1 MEACAEGWEANGDHC
16 YFFGDEKKNW
26 TAAEDFC
33 REEGGHL
40 ATVNTNA
47 TRAFVLGGMIKRN
60 IDRAWIGGSDIE
72 EEDVWKWTDCT
83 KWEDEFW
90 SPGMPDNNVVK
101 TSQDCLTQVL
111 RSSWNNG
118 VLNRM
123 WDDFDCSEE
132 IEFLC
137 SKKICSSNN
146 LKGRTSCSVWN
157 CLSVVSL

>member
-1 MEACAEGWEANGDHC
+1 MEACTEGWEANGDHC
-16 YFFGDEKKNW
+16 YLWGDEKKNW

-40 ATVNTNA
+40 ATVKTNA
-47 TRAFVLGGMIKRN
+47 TRAFVLGGMIIRN

-118 VLNRM
+118 VLNRL
-123 WDDFDCSEE
+123 WDDYLCSEE
-132 IEFLC
+132 IQFLC
-137 SKKICSSNN
+137 SKKICSSKN
-146 LKGRTSCSVWN
+146 LKGKILCNNWN
-157 CLSVVSL
+157 VN